1 MDKVYIGKI
10 VATHG
15 IKGELRILSDFEFK
29 DKVFGIGKKL
39 IIDDSEYTIKSY
51 RIHKNYDMVTLNDY
65 KDINEVLFLLKKEVY
80 FDKDKVFKINNKLII
95 DDNEY
100 IIKSYRVH
108 KNYDMVTLDDYND
121 INEVLFLLK
130 KKVYYNKE
138 DLSLNDNEILDED
151 LIKYKVITKDGKYGT
166 IKEIFMASP
175 ENKILRLELDKEVLV
190 PFNSPMIIN
199 IDKEKEE
206 ITIDI
211 IDGM

>member
-1 MDKVYIGKI
+1 MNKVYIGKI
-10 VATHG
+10 VNTHG
-15 IKGELRILSDFEFK
+15 IKGELRILSDFP
-29 DKVFGIGKKL
+29 
-39 IIDDSEYTIKSY
+39 Y
-51 RIHKNYDMVTLNDY
+51 
-65 KDINEVLFLLKKEVY
+65 
-80 FDKDKVFKINNKLII
+80 KDKVFKINNKLII

-130 KKVYYNKE
+130 KKVYFNKE

-190 PFNSPMIIN
+190 PFNSPMIVN

-206 ITIDI
+206 VLIDI
-211 IDGM
+211 INGM